1 MKNILCAV
9 DLSEY
14 SKLVVDCAAALAR
27 HFNARLTIIHSV
39 YSPND
44 PIYGST
50 EFERGGELSRKIVQA
65 REKIETLMHDC
76 SVVWES
82 RVLSG
87 DPVEQIAQVANHT
100 ETDMVIAASYGISG
114 FKRLLIG
121 TVVERMAR
129 KIMRPFLVLRMPPD
143 QGDPNRKFCFP
154 EMNHIL
160 AACDLKNSSAVFIR
174 LAAFMAQSFNAVLHL
189 VHVMESPVTKA
200 LDDLTAGPYS
210 EIQDALIEKAKQKL
224 AACVPADLCPGLQT
238 EVILGQGTPAEQI
251 QAIALKLRADMIVIG
266 VRYHLSFEKLL
277 VGSTTESIL
286 RHSPCAVLVVPDA
299 EEAVHEDALKGMT
312 KKTGIVRDDRYLNHV
327 TGKGHP
333 ETFDRLAALYEMV
346 DGSSLAHHLIT
357 VSPRRADEE
366 EILMVHSHT
375 YLKQVAGTQKKERG
389 ALAQDTLTSSGSYET
404 ALLAAGGL
412 FEIIKQVVAGE
423 VANGFALIRPP
434 GHHAERNRAMGY
446 CLFNNVALGAVYA
459 QRHLGLERVL
469 IVDWDVHHGNGTQH
483 AFEDDP
489 SVLFFSI
496 HQFPHFPGTGL
507 FTETGI
513 GSGEGY
519 TVNIPLPGGYGP
531 GDYVSLLERAL
542 KPLALEF
549 KPDLVLVSA
558 GFDIHPSDPLGNMRV
573 SSEGFAAMTRVLMD
587 IADTSCRGRL
597 VCTLEGGYDLP
608 SLKESVRAVLMEMAG
623 LSLVD
628 VSGIMAD
635 ADEKRVNYALQ
646 RLRHVHGNFWQ
657 CFT

>member
-1 MKNILCAV
+1 
-9 DLSEY
+9 LSEY
-14 SKLVVDCAAALAR
+14 SKLVVDCGAVLAR

-39 YSPND
+39 YTSND

-50 EFERGGELSRKIVQA
+50 EFERGGELNRKMVQA
-65 REKIETLMHDC
+65 REKIDTLMHDC

-87 DPVEQIAQVANHT
+87 DPVEQVAQVANHT

-129 KIMRPFLVLRMPPD
+129 KIMRPFLVLPMPSNED
-143 QGDPNRKFCFP
+143 DPSRESRFP
-154 EMNHIL
+154 EMNHVL
-160 AACDLKNSSAVFIR
+160 AACDLKNSSAASIR
-174 LAAFMAQSFNAVLHL
+174 LAAFMARSFNAVLHL
-189 VHVMESPVTKA
+189 VHVMESPVAKA
-200 LDDLTAGPYS
+200 LDDLSAGPYS
-210 EIQDALIEKAKQKL
+210 EIQDALIEKAKRKL
-224 AACVPADLCPGLQT
+224 ATCVPADLCPGLQT
-238 EVILGQGTPAEQI
+238 EAILGQGTPAEQV
-251 QAIALKLRADMIVIG
+251 QTIALKLGADMIVIG
-266 VRYHLSFEKLL
+266 VRYHPSFEKLL
-277 VGSTTESIL
+277 VGSTTEAIL
-286 RHSPCAVLVVPDA
+286 RHLPCAVLVVPDA
-299 EEAVHEDALKGMT
+299 EGAVHEDALKGMT
-312 KKTGIVRDDRYLNHV
+312 KKTGIVRDERYLNHV
-327 TGKGHP
+327 TGEGHP
-333 ETFDRLAALYEMV
+333 ETSDRLAALYEMV
-346 DGSSLAHHLIT
+346 DGSILTHHLVTIP
-357 VSPRRADEE
+357 PRRAGEE
-366 EILMVHSHT
+366 EILMVHSRT
-375 YLKQVAGTQKKERG
+375 YLKQVAGTQKKRHG
-389 ALAQDTLTSSGSYET
+389 ALAQDTLTSSGSYEA

-423 VANGFALIRPP
+423 IANGFALIRPP

-531 GDYVSLLERAL
+531 GDYVSLLQLAL
-542 KPLALEF
+542 RPLALEF
-549 KPDLVLVSA
+549 KPDLILVSA
-558 GFDIHPSDPLGNMRV
+558 GFDTHPSDPMGNMRV
-573 SSEGFAAMTRVLMD
+573 SSEGFAAMTRVLME
-587 IADTSCRGRL
+587 IADTTCRGRL
-597 VCTLEGGYDLP
+597 VCTLEGGYDP
-608 SLKESVRAVLMEMAG
+608 SSLKACVSAVLMEMAG
-623 LSLVD
+623 LSLAD

-635 ADEKRVNYALQ
+635 ADKKRINYALQ
-646 RLRHVHGNFWQ
+646 RLRHVHRNFWQ
-657 CFT
+657 CFE